1 MLSGDIVV
9 ISLSMTELRRYKWD
23 RIRYWSIVGGREACW
38 VLFRK
43 HGDVGQF
50 GSVKRGRYVRDVIAN
65 AHMYIRVVCHAE
77 RRAVQ
82 LFFPL
87 FQLQALYFDLQML
100 ELLFV
105 PISYLLLLPFLI
117 SNHFS

>member
-1 MLSGDIVV
+1 
-9 ISLSMTELRRYKWD
+9 
-23 RIRYWSIVGGREACW
+23 
-38 VLFRK
+38 
-43 HGDVGQF
+43 
-50 GSVKRGRYVRDVIAN
+50 
-65 AHMYIRVVCHAE
+65 MYIRVVCHAE